1 MHKEMTRDGL
11 KQDIDNM
18 RLYRTILFPIICY
31 LLYSCDSYKNF
42 EQPVWNTEGF
52 LTELALVYWDLN
64 YKFPTTYLQSRDTQ
78 AWFFPQCLLI
88 DSMLLCQASEIK
100 YTNEDSAL
108 LITYNDD
115 TLAHINLP
123 CSCNRTDELPLG
135 PRAYDSLN
143 NLILVDFIQV
153 GENSYLG
160 HLTYD
165 LVNEIFPDV
174 EKKMKVLGYTMIQ
187 TDEKEYPQ
195 NLLIEYIPEKDSIQ
209 LIKAC
214 EKHKCYFYD
223 EYVYI
228 LKTAL
233 SEYCRKK
240 HVSRLLTFIDVY
252 KRQGV

>member
-1 MHKEMTRDGL
+1 M
-11 KQDIDNM
+11 
-18 RLYRTILFPIICY
+18 IL
-31 LLYSCDSYKNF
+31 
-42 EQPVWNTEGF
+42 
-52 LTELALVYWDLN
+52 A
-64 YKFPTTYLQSRDTQ
+64 
-78 AWFFPQCLLI
+78 
-88 DSMLLCQASEIK
+88 
-100 YTNEDSAL
+100 
-108 LITYNDD
+108 
-115 TLAHINLP
+115 
-123 CSCNRTDELPLG
+123 
-135 PRAYDSLN
+135 
-143 NLILVDFIQV
+143 DFIQV